1 MSLNR
6 AEEDGVDNRVEA
18 PRTPGG
24 NPAGLASGQGAS
36 DDASDT
42 QVLGGHNGA
51 APAAPRPT
59 PGMAAAPAAAAYPG
73 GQPYSSLM
81 APGTAAGSA
90 GAGGSALADSAAQAV
105 ASAASG
111 ARTVASKIGS
121 SFSGISWPRPTRQAS
136 ERAMPA
142 AGPQAP
148 PAPAAPPG
156 HAAAPQAAPQAPPR
170 VQFQAGGRARRR
182 DWRAAAGP
190 APRSA
195 LLSLQRLEPLSV
207 MKFSFMISLVGWVVV
222 FAAVAVVYYVLSK
235 LGVFTQIEQTVGL
248 VTYSKSHPGTN
259 ASSWFRASRVLG
271 WTAIICTIN
280 AILFTALATIGAAL
294 YNLITTISGG
304 IEVTLKETD

>member
-1 MSLNR
+1 VSLNR

-18 PRTPGG
+18 PRTAGG
-24 NPAGLASGQGAS
+24 NPAGLAAGQGAS
-36 DDASDT
+36 EDAGET
-42 QVLGGHNGA
+42 QVLGGRNGS
-51 APAAPRPT
+51 APAAPLPA

-73 GQPYSSLM
+73 GQPYSPLM
-81 APGTAAGSA
+81 APGSA
-90 GAGGSALADSAAQAV
+90 PDGGSALTETAAQAV

-111 ARTVASKIGS
+111 ARNVAAKIGA

-136 ERAMPA
+136 ERAMPS

-148 PAPAAPPG
+148 PAPPQVPPG
-156 HAAAPQAAPQAPPR
+156 PQAGPAAPPR
-170 VQFQAGGRARRR
+170 VQFQAGTGRPRRRR

-195 LLSLQRLEPLSV
+195 LLSLQRVEPLSV

-222 FAAVAVVYYVLSK
+222 FVAVAVIYYVLSK

-304 IEVTLKETD
+304 VEVTLKETD